1 MKFAAH
7 CKSKFAIFVCSN
19 NNAIAKDVRSFFA
32 DKQQRLSNEKS
43 FVFAIFFISWRVEIT
58 SLVIF
63 LIKAL
68 LNNLFFVAVENY
80 YYGLSHEIKTR
91 KILYHNFMEIYRR
104 HLDG

>member
-1 MKFAAH
+1 MKKVLFLP
-7 CKSKFAIFVCSN
+7 F
-19 NNAIAKDVRSFFA
+19 
-32 DKQQRLSNEKS
+32 
-43 FVFAIFFISWRVEIT
+43 FFISWRVEIT

-104 HLDG
+104 HLDDQKMPPPQQFLFV